1 MSEGVTFDDIVE
13 DRHIVVCCGTGGVGK
28 TTIAAVFAAEGA
40 RRGRNA
46 VVVTIDPAKRLA
58 NTLGLDSLSN
68 TAHEIQRLRWD
79 PADAAPPS
87 GRLSA
92 LMLDTKSTFDQLV
105 ATYAAD
111 EDQTQRI
118 LANRFYRNVSTAL
131 SGTQEYMAMEKLYEL
146 HEQGGYDLIVVDTPP
161 TRHALDFLDA
171 PRRLTHLLDNRIFR
185 LLMMPTRAY
194 LRVASA
200 AVQRFLRTVSK
211 VVGTE
216 VIDDV
221 VAFFRAFE
229 GMEEGFRDRATSVL
243 TLLAEPSSSFVVVS
257 SPRRD
262 AVEEAAYFAE
272 RLAES
277 DIPVEGLIVN
287 RVHPRFGEEGV
298 EGLRARAETLTTM
311 KTEPPAPGDGAAAS
325 DRLAALYANLA
336 DFRQVAERERH
347 HVAGVKARA
356 GRAAVAYVPF
366 LSRDV
371 YDFDAL
377 AEVGRHLFAA
387 EVAPVARGG

>member
-1 MSEGVTFDDIVE
+1 MSEGVSFEEIVE

-28 TTIAAVFAAEGA
+28 TTVAAVFAVEGA
-40 RRGRNA
+40 RQGRNA

-58 NTLGLDSLSN
+58 NTLGLESLSN
-68 TAHEIQRLRWD
+68 TAHEIERRRWD
-79 PADAAPPS
+79 PAGEAPPT

-92 LMLDTKSTFDQLV
+92 LMLDTKSTFDHLV

-111 EDQTQRI
+111 ADQTQRI
-118 LANRFYRNVSTAL
+118 LGNRFYRNVSTAL

-146 HEQGGYDLIVVDTPP
+146 HEQGGYDLVVVDTPP
-161 TRHALDFLDA
+161 TRHALDFIDA
-171 PRRLTHLLDNRIFR
+171 PRRLTRLLDNRIFR

-229 GMEEGFRDRATSVL
+229 GMEEGFRDRAASVL
-243 TLLAEPSSSFVVVS
+243 ALLAEPSSSFVVVS

-262 AVEEAAYFAE
+262 AVEEAAFFAE

-287 RVHPRFGEEGV
+287 RVHPAFGEEGV
-298 EGLRARAETLTTM
+298 EGLRARAETIAAK
-311 KTEPPAPGDGAAAS
+311 KTEMARASGDGAASAG
-325 DRLAALYANLA
+325 RLAGLYANLA
-336 DFRQVAERERH
+336 DFRQVAEQERH

-377 AEVGRHLFAA
+377 AEVGRYLFAT
-387 EVAPVARGG
+387 APARVG